1 MATLSEDEAKKII
14 KDLLPIIREKIN
26 MSESA
31 SMSIV
36 GMKEAFDPVRREGN
50 TPDVYCKIAEAAS
63 EHGLST
69 DIQPS
74 MHHGMVMRFWP
85 AKPGYKKPSPEICDA
100 RWREAKKI
108 NDLIQKEGEQKFLQN
123 YPKYIK

>member
-1 MATLSEDEAKKII
+1 MPSLSKKEAKNII
-14 KDLLPIIREKIN
+14 KDILPIIREKID

-31 SMSIV
+31 SISIA
-36 GMKEAFDPVRREGN
+36 GMEKAFIPVQREGN

-74 MHHGMVMRFWP
+74 LYNGIVLRFWP
-85 AKPGYKKPSPEICDA
+85 TKPGYKKPSPEICDA
-100 RWREAKKI
+100 RWKEAKKI
-108 NDLIQKEGEQKFLQN
+108 SELIQKEGEQKFLQK
-123 YPKYIK
+123 YPEYLE

>member
-1 MATLSEDEAKKII
+1 MATLSKKEAKDIV
-14 KDLLPIIREKIN
+14 KDMLPIIREKID

-31 SMSIV
+31 AISIA
-36 GMKEAFDPVRREGN
+36 GMKDAFIPVEREGN

-85 AKPGYKKPSPEICDA
+85 ATPGYKKPSPEVCDT
-100 RWREAKKI
+100 RWKEAKKMS
-108 NDLIQKEGEQKFLQN
+108 DFIQKEGEQKFLQKYSQIN
-123 YPKYIK
+123 Y